1 MSRAGH
7 ASRIGILGGTFDP
20 LHTGHIAV
28 AQAARHALGLHQ
40 VWLVPAHI
48 PPHRIGTRASIYH
61 RFAMAA
67 LGALSVDGVTVS
79 DLELDTPGP
88 SYTYALLER
97 LHADGYRPSQLV
109 FITGADAFADI
120 ATWRRY
126 PALLDGAHFAVVSRP
141 RPPTLQDPPTPQ
153 EQTVETMRARLPELR
168 DRFILAESDEA
179 QARLDRPQTSIF
191 LIDAAT
197 PDVSSTDLRQ
207 RLQTGASIGGLVPAE
222 VERYIQRQGL
232 YAAEIP
238 TAGHLHEHTA

>member
-1 MSRAGH
+1 MTSAGP

-28 AQAARHALGLHQ
+28 AQAARQSLGLQQ
-40 VWLVPAHI
+40 VWLVPTRI
-48 PPHRIGTRASIYH
+48 PPHRTGTRASIYH

-67 LGALSVDGVTVS
+67 LGAMSVEGLLVS
-79 DLELDTPGP
+79 DLGADTSGP

-97 LHADGYRPSQLV
+97 LHADGYRPSQIV

-141 RPPTLQDPPTPQ
+141 RQS
-153 EQTVETMRARLPELR
+153 VEEMRARLPELR
-168 DRFILAESDEA
+168 DRFVFAEDEEA
-179 QARLDRPQTSIF
+179 RGRLDRPTPSIF

-207 RLQTGASIGGLVPAE
+207 RLQTGASIAGLVPAE
-222 VERYIQRQGL
+222 VERYIQRHRL
-232 YAAEIP
+232 YAAEIS

>member
-1 MSRAGH
+1 MNRADRSDRSG
-7 ASRIGILGGTFDP
+7 SLGGTFDP
-20 LHTGHIAV
+20 VHAGHIAV
-28 AQAARHALGLHQ
+28 AQAAQHALGLQQ
-40 VWLVPAHI
+40 VWLVPTRI
-48 PPHRIGTRASIYH
+48 PPHRTGTRASIYH

-67 LGALSVDGVTVS
+67 LGALSVNGVTVS

-97 LHADGYRPSQLV
+97 LHADGYRPSQIV

-141 RPPTLQDPPTPQ
+141 RQS
-153 EQTVETMRARLPELR
+153 VETMRARLPELR
-168 DRFILAESDEA
+168 DRFILAESDETR
-179 QARLDRPQTSIF
+179 ARLDGEPSIF

-197 PDVSSTDLRQ
+197 PDVTSTDLRQ
-207 RLQTGASIGGLVPAE
+207 RLQTGAPVTGLVPAE
-222 VERYIQRQGL
+222 VERYIQRHGL
-232 YAAEIP
+232 YAAEIS

>member
-1 MSRAGH
+1 MNRADR
-7 ASRIGILGGTFDP
+7 SDRIGILGGTFDP
-20 LHTGHIAV
+20 VHAGHIAV
-28 AQAARHALGLHQ
+28 AQAAQHALGLQQ
-40 VWLVPAHI
+40 VWLVPTRI
-48 PPHRIGTRASIYH
+48 PPHRTGTRASIYH

-67 LGALSVDGVTVS
+67 LGALSVNGVTVS

-97 LHADGYRPSQLV
+97 LHADGYRPSQIV

-141 RPPTLQDPPTPQ
+141 RQS
-153 EQTVETMRARLPELR
+153 VETMRARLPELR
-168 DRFILAESDEA
+168 DRFILAESDETR
-179 QARLDRPQTSIF
+179 ARLDGEPSIF

-207 RLQTGASIGGLVPAE
+207 RLQAGAPVTGLVPAE
-222 VERYIQRQGL
+222 VERYIQRHGL
-232 YAAEIP
+232 YAAEIS

>member
-1 MSRAGH
+1 MSRAEH

-28 AQAARHALGLHQ
+28 AQAARHALGLRQ

-48 PPHRIGTRASIYH
+48 PPHRTGTRASIYH

-67 LGALSVDGVTVS
+67 LGALSVEGVMVS

-97 LHADGYRPSQLV
+97 LHADGCRPWQIV

-120 ATWRRY
+120 ASWRRY

-141 RPPTLQDPPTPQ
+141 RQSI
-153 EQTVETMRARLPELR
+153 ETMRARLPELR

-179 QARLDRPQTSIF
+179 QERLVGPHTSVF
-191 LIDAAT
+191 LIDAPT

-207 RLQTGASIGGLVPAE
+207 RLQNGEPISGLVPVE

-232 YAAEIP
+232 YAAEIS

>member
-1 MSRAGH
+1 MSRADRLD
-7 ASRIGILGGTFDP
+7 RIGILGGTFDP
-20 LHTGHIAV
+20 VHAGHIAV
-28 AQAARHALGLHQ
+28 AQAAQHALGLRQ
-40 VWLVPAHI
+40 VWLVPTRI
-48 PPHRIGTRASIYH
+48 PPHRTGTRASIYH

-88 SYTYALLER
+88 SYTFALLER
-97 LHADGYRPSQLV
+97 LHADGYRPSQIV

-141 RPPTLQDPPTPQ
+141 RQS
-153 EQTVETMRARLPELR
+153 VETMRTRLPELR
-168 DRFILAESDEA
+168 DRFILAESDETR
-179 QARLDRPQTSIF
+179 ARLDHAQPAIF

-207 RLQTGASIGGLVPAE
+207 RLLTGAPVTGLVPAE
-222 VERYIQRQGL
+222 VERYIQRHGL
-232 YAAEIP
+232 YAAEIS